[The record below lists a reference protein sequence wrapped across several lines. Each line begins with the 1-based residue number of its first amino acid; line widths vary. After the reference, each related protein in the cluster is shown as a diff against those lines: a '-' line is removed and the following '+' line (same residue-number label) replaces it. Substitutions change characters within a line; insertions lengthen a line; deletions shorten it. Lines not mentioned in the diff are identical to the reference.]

1 MTLTLPLP
9 KDLEDWARAEV
20 AAGRAHSLE
29 DLARDALEL
38 HRRQAEAFTA
48 SLDDAVAE
56 ADRDGWVE
64 GEDVLA
70 WMDSM
75 IADLEREPSDAN
87 HE

>member
-1 MTLTLPLP
+1 M
-9 KDLEDWARAEV
+9 
-20 AAGRAHSLE
+20 
-29 DLARDALEL
+29 
-38 HRRQAEAFTA
+38 EAFRA

-64 GEDVLA
+64 GEDVLV

-75 IADLEREPSDAN
+75 IADLEREASDPN